1 MAAQNR
7 LANYDHM
14 GVYNA
19 DVYSSFFFLQFTPPI
34 FNKIGG
40 SLIH

>member
-19 DVYSSFFFLQFTPPI
+19 DVYSSFLLYNLLLLYSIKLTAR
-34 FNKIGG
+34 
-40 SLIH
+40 